1 MTEFGE
7 KLKVLRTGHRLT
19 HVQLA
24 KLCDNKISQ
33 PTISLWECGRP
44 IGSVDSLSVLAD
56 VFGVTT
62 DWLLGRTDNPFNED
76 LFFRLEPPSFP
87 FSVGFEGKS
96 VLVDFVEF
104 PKEYVNTYHRSQN
117 YTFLVRANIT
127 FLIHALCIEVSE
139 LLELNGAKF
148 QEDFESG
155 AKKILEYYLKVD
167 GENNAL
173 KEIVHNLNYALKT
186 GLPVFVYDF

>member
-1 MTEFGE
+1 MTEFSE
-7 KLKVLRTGHRLT
+7 KLKALRTSHSLT

-24 KLCDNKISQ
+24 KLCGNKISQ
-33 PTISLWECGRP
+33 SIISMWECCRP
-44 IGSVDSLSVLAD
+44 VGSVESLSVLAD

-62 DWLLGRTDNPFNED
+62 DWFLGRTDNPFNED
-76 LFFRLEPPSFP
+76 LFFKLEPPTFP
-87 FSVGFEGKS
+87 FSVVFEGKS

-104 PKEYVNTYHRSQN
+104 PKEYVNPYYRSQS

-127 FLIHALCIEVSE
+127 FLIHALCTEVSE
-139 LLELNGAKF
+139 LLELNGARF
-148 QEDFESG
+148 QDDFESG
-155 AKKILEYYLKVD
+155 AKKILEYYLKED

-186 GLPVFVYDF
+186 GLPVFVYDS

>member
-1 MTEFGE
+1 MTGFGE
-7 KLKVLRTGHRLT
+7 KLKVLRTSHRLT
-19 HVQLA
+19 HVQLV
-24 KLCDNKISQ
+24 KLCGNKISQ
-33 PTISLWECGRP
+33 PIISMWECGRP
-44 IGSVDSLSVLAD
+44 IGSVESLSVLAD
-56 VFGVTT
+56 VFGVAT

-87 FSVGFEGKS
+87 FSVVFEGKR

-104 PKEYVNTYHRSQN
+104 PKEYVNPYYRSQN
-117 YTFLVRANIT
+117 YTFHVRANIT
-127 FLIHALCIEVSE
+127 FLIHALCTEVSE
-139 LLELNGAKF
+139 LLELNGARF
-148 QEDFESG
+148 QDDFESG
-155 AKKILEYYLKVD
+155 AKKILEYYLKED